1 MIDLLGGAGG
11 LIEFKASLL
20 ASRGFAALALA
31 YMGFED
37 LPAFP
42 TVMDMDY
49 FEEAA
54 NWLSHHPEVIPHG
67 IGVHATC
74 FGSWIALLMASLKM
88 NAVKSVVAISPVI
101 TASLMPF
108 AYKGKIS
115 SGITFVKEQTLT
127 IPEGAI
133 FRFGH
138 SPVNSHKAPVSRN
151 LQLSPVENIC
161 CPVLMVYGTDDL
173 SVHPEFSVTY
183 TQNALANNG
192 REHLCSVLCYWNA
205 GHLIEP
211 PYTPHCYACYM
222 HHFGKWSGH
231 YHLVW
236 GGEMKCHARAQ
247 EDAWPKILTFLQKH
261 LEAVKSKL

>member
-1 MIDLLGGAGG
+1 
-11 LIEFKASLL
+11 
-20 ASRGFAALALA
+20 
-31 YMGFED
+31 
-37 LPAFP
+37 
-42 TVMDMDY
+42 
-49 FEEAA
+49 
-54 NWLSHHPEVIPHG
+54 
-67 IGVHATC
+67 
-74 FGSWIALLMASLKM
+74 M
-88 NAVKSVVAISPVI
+88 NAVKTVVAISPVI

-138 SPVNSHKAPVSRN
+138 SPVNSYKAPVSRN

-261 LEAVKSKL
+261 LETVKSKL